1 MSIKLF
7 AIGNSVMGDDAVA
20 IHIAQ
25 KLEDSLKDLGVDIII
40 GETDFQYCLS
50 KIEESDY
57 IIIVDSTYFE
67 IKPGSVT
74 VNSLKDIGRLNCNN
88 SLFSQHSYS
97 LIGMIQFFYKS
108 IDGIVI
114 GIEGVNFDYS
124 LSISNV
130 IEEQMEYILSEVKE
144 TVVSL
149 LRKGDCYLRQANGGF
164 QPDDQCLLE
173 NE

>member
-7 AIGNSVMGDDAVA
+7 AIGNRIMGDDAVA

-50 KIEESDY
+50 KIEENDY

-67 IKPGSVT
+67 INPGSVT

-97 LIGMIQFFYKS
+97 LIGMIQFFYKY

-114 GIEGVNFDYS
+114 GIEGSQFDFS
-124 LSISNV
+124 LTLSKVLEDGLEDISNK
-130 IEEQMEYILSEVKE
+130 VKDI
-144 TVVSL
+144 VFSL
-149 LRKGDCYLRQANGGF
+149 LTQK
-164 QPDDQCLLE
+164 
-173 NE
+173 